1 MRTMLPRARGKV
13 HEKLCHNTKRVEKDP
28 AAVVPSFQCRV
39 FHCSFSRDPAVMLYL
54 WDNRSG
60 LCRDASRGRHMAR
73 DDKVHYCFPFI
84 SSLLHIRFQWRALSS

>member
-13 HEKLCHNTKRVEKDP
+13 HEKLCHNTKRIEKDP

-54 WDNRSG
+54 
-60 LCRDASRGRHMAR
+60 
-73 DDKVHYCFPFI
+73 
-84 SSLLHIRFQWRALSS
+84 